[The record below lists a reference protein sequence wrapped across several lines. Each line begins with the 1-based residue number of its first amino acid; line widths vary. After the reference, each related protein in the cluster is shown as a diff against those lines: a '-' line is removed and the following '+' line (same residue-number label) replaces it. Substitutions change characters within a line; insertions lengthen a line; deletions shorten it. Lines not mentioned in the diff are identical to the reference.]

1 MQLIVFLTQMLA
13 FHLFMVLKL
22 AMPIFSVKRQE
33 KKLHLGCS
41 FAAFFG
47 MGLAWLVYGGGF
59 GKLPER
65 VGTGLG
71 AVARWFQAVC
81 RCPFHIEMPVI

>member
-1 MQLIVFLTQMLA
+1 MQLIVFVMQMPA

-22 AMPIFSVKRQE
+22 AMPIFSAKRQE

-47 MGLAWLVYGGGF
+47 MGLAGILAG
-59 GKLPER
+59 
-65 VGTGLG
+65 
-71 AVARWFQAVC
+71 
-81 RCPFHIEMPVI
+81 I

>member
-1 MQLIVFLTQMLA
+1 MQLIGCLTQVFA
-13 FHLFMVLKL
+13 FHVFVVLRL
-22 AMPIFSVKRQE
+22 GMPIFSVKRQE